1 MRMTYG
7 ASIFLIAAGA
17 IIRYALHLKIAGVDE
32 HTIGLILII
41 AGVIGLIVAT
51 IQQVTWTS
59 AMRRRNDPDYDARTR
74 Y

>member
-1 MRMTYG
+1 MTYG
-7 ASIFLIAAGA
+7 AAIFLIAAGA

-32 HTIGLILII
+32 HVIGLILIV

-51 IQQVTWTS
+51 IQQISWT
-59 AMRRRNDPDYDARTR
+59 AATRRRDARYDGER